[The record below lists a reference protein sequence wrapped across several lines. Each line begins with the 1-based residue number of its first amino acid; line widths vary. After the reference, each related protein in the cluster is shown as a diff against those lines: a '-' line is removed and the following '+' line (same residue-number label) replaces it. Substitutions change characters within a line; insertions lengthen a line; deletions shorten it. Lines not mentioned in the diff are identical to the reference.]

1 MFIKKIIDS
10 KEKLVVGLNE
20 LEMAIFLQKFNGV
33 FIFNG
38 KKSLSKK
45 YFDQILQ
52 KFKEIF
58 NNDPLISLKDSI
70 DNLVPLL
77 GCAFKKVGKRVDVIP
92 SAIYGNRRFVLMLTW
107 IVRNLKRKSN
117 IFGVKLAD
125 VINGLL
131 DEKKKRGKIMQYKK
145 DFYRKALAGRYLIGK
160 KKSRRL
166 RYKDLRTS
174 KKFFVKKKLI
184 KKVKNKKQ

>member
-77 GCAFKKVGKRVDVIP
+77 GCSFKKVGKRVDVIP
-92 SAIYGNRRFVLMLTW
+92 SAIYGNRRFVLMLT
-107 IVRNLKRKSN
+107 
-117 IFGVKLAD
+117 
-125 VINGLL
+125 
-131 DEKKKRGKIMQYKK
+131 
-145 DFYRKALAGRYLIGK
+145 
-160 KKSRRL
+160 
-166 RYKDLRTS
+166 
-174 KKFFVKKKLI
+174 
-184 KKVKNKKQ
+184 